1 MLCIKKHLYSIKN
14 SSTIIFDEIDSG
26 VSGKI
31 AEKVGFFMK
40 QISSNQQIIA
50 ITHLP
55 QIASLAN
62 NHYKVF
68 KTEKTEN
75 KTETSIMK
83 LDRDNRFMN

>member
-1 MLCIKKHLYSIKN
+1 MLCIKKHLYSINN

-40 QISSNQQIIA
+40 KSSNQQIIA

-55 QIASLAN
+55 QIFFSSLAN

-68 KTEKTEN
+68 KTEKKEE
-75 KTETSIMK
+75 K
-83 LDRDNRFMN
+83 NRN